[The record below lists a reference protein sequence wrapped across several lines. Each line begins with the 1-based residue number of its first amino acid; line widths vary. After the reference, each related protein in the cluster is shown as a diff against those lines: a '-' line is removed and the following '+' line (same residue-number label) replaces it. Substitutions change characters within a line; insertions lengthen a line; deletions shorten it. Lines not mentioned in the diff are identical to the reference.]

1 MLVVVYLL
9 VNNGFIS
16 FSCVFFFA
24 HRQRNLHKDNKNFS
38 NSNPHQHNFI
48 IREANAD
55 KDNPNICLHLKFF
68 LYICINKQVPCS
80 DETGISCNMELLR

>member
-16 FSCVFFFA
+16 FCVYSSSHIESETFTKIIKIS
-24 HRQRNLHKDNKNFS
+24 QTPT
-38 NSNPHQHNFI
+38 PHQHNFI

-55 KDNPNICLHLKFF
+55 KDNPNICLHLKIF
-68 LYICINKQVPCS
+68 LYICINK
-80 DETGISCNMELLR
+80 